1 MNFSVLVA
9 CLTGLCCP
17 PFDFFAVPFTNENTD
32 QFPIRR
38 NTLMCKIEYF
48 TALSNC
54 FIVMRVYFCS
64 SQVLCSKSKS
74 RAIG

>member
-9 CLTGLCCP
+9 CLTGLRCP
-17 PFDFFAVPFTNENTD
+17 LFDFLLYHSRMKILTNFLIGVLKYINVQNLNT
-32 QFPIRR
+32 
-38 NTLMCKIEYF
+38 F

-64 SQVLCSKSKS
+64 SQVLYSKSKS
-74 RAIG
+74 